1 MELNARVKARRR
13 GGVQNIYSLNF
24 FEGIVQELRGNPRS
38 RANPQQC
45 LIVFDDGS
53 QPQCSSLYADCLNS
67 WSGPFYRSVRYSNRE
82 VLTKKK
88 ESEYRRTKLKIIGT
102 AYPRS
107 ACVQVQ
113 SDYNL
118 QLIIICKL
126 FSYDLGFLLHQI
138 GLIRILHTNKKQ
150 DHYCHVILK
159 YIMLLTKYIIYISKQ

>member
-13 GGVQNIYSLNF
+13 GEFKIYIPWISLRALY
-24 FEGIVQELRGNPRS
+24 VQELRGNPRS

-107 ACVQVQ
+107 VCDESRQTTREYWFLLRCV
-113 SDYNL
+113 SHTRIWCNMYPYKYN
-118 QLIIICKL
+118 LIIIYNWL
-126 FSYDLGFLLHQI
+126 
-138 GLIRILHTNKKQ
+138 
-150 DHYCHVILK
+150 
-159 YIMLLTKYIIYISKQ
+159 